1 MKIVIT
7 GAGGYIG
14 RRVVR
19 YAVNAGH
26 DVVCIVYPG
35 SSESV
40 FLEGVK
46 IVELDLLNAD
56 QNEVDAVFTG
66 SDACLH
72 LAWQSGF
79 NHQDPCHI
87 NNVLKHYHF
96 IEKVINSGIKNIS
109 VAGTMHEIGYHVGPV
124 NENTT
129 CEPINPYGIAKNFL
143 RQAALNLCVKQGVNI
158 KWLRMY
164 YIIGDD
170 KYSNSI
176 FTKILAAAENGKSTF
191 PLNSGEMLYDFIN
204 IEDLVIQLVD
214 ATIQTKYTGIINC
227 SSGKP
232 VSLRTAVERFI
243 KNNELDIKP
252 EYNKFPNRQYDSY
265 AIWGDAEI
273 INKITIGNKL
283 LNK

>member
-14 RRVVR
+14 RRVVE
-19 YAVNAGH
+19 YALNAGH
-26 DVVCIVYPG
+26 DVSCIVYPG
-35 SSESV
+35 NADRTYLS
-40 FLEGVK
+40 GVK
-46 IVELDLLNAD
+46 IIELDLLNAEQID
-56 QNEVDAVFTG
+56 VDHAFEG

-87 NNVLKHYHF
+87 NNVLQHYKF
-96 IEKVINSGIKNIS
+96 IEKVISTGLKNIS
-109 VAGTMHEIGYHVGPV
+109 VAGTMHEIGYHVGAV
-124 NENTT
+124 KADTV

-143 RQAALNLCVKQGVNI
+143 RQAVVDLCNKNGVDL

-170 KYSNSI
+170 TKSNSI
-176 FTKILAAAENGKSTF
+176 FTKILAAAEKGDKTF

-204 IEDLVIQLVD
+204 IEILVQQLVK
-214 ATIQTKYTGIINC
+214 ASVQTKYTGIINC

-232 VSLRTAVERFI
+232 VSLRTAVEKFI
-243 KNNELDIKP
+243 KDNDLNIKP
-252 EYNKFPNRQYDSY
+252 EYNKFPHREYDSF
-265 AIWGDAEI
+265 AIWGDANI
-273 INKITIGNKL
+273 INRITSE
-283 LNK
+283 